1 MFKKVLISDDLG
13 SINKGVLTVLNALGI
28 HDIQQVQYCD
38 DAYLQIKSAILKKEP
53 FDLFITDLSFKP
65 DHRASR
71 LHSGEDII
79 QQLHKE
85 QIPTKTIVY
94 TVEDRF
100 QKVRSLINDY
110 NANAYVC
117 KGRRGLDDLSSA
129 INAVYNNEVFLSDQI
144 KNALSKEN
152 NLEIESYD
160 LALMKQLSLGQS
172 KEQISAFFKSNN
184 FTPSSLS
191 SIEKRQNKLLITFK
205 ATNAT
210 HLISIVKD
218 LGLI

>member
-13 SINKGVLTVLNALGI
+13 SINKGVLTVLNALEIYDI
-28 HDIQQVQYCD
+28 HQVQYCD
-38 DAYLQIKSAILKKEP
+38 DAYLQIKSAILKNDP
-53 FDLFITDLSFKP
+53 FDLFITDLSFKA

-71 LHSGEDII
+71 LHSGEDIVK
-79 QQLHKE
+79 QLHDE
-85 QIPTKTIVY
+85 NIAIKTIVF

-110 NANAYVC
+110 QANAYVC
-117 KGRRGLDDLSSA
+117 KGRKGLEDLSQA
-129 INAVYNNEVFLSDQI
+129 IHVVNNDQVFLSDQV
-144 KNALSKEN
+144 KNALSKEH

-160 LALMKQLSLGQS
+160 LALMKQLSLGHS
-172 KEQISAFFKSNN
+172 KDQISDFFKSNN
-184 FTPSSLS
+184 LTPSSLS
-191 SIEKRQNKLLITFK
+191 SIEKRQNKLLTTFK

>member
-13 SINKGVLTVLNALGI
+13 SINKGVLTVLQSLEITNI
-28 HDIQQVQYCD
+28 KQVQYCD
-38 DAYLQIKSAILKKEP
+38 DAYLQIKSAIRNKDP

-65 DHRASR
+65 DHRTPN
-71 LHSGEDII
+71 LQSGEDII
-79 QQLHKE
+79 KQLHKE
-85 QIPTKTIVY
+85 NITVKTIVY
-94 TVEDRF
+94 SVEERF

-117 KGRRGLDDLSSA
+117 KGRKGLEDLSSA
-129 INAVYNNEVFLSDQI
+129 IQTVYNNEVFLSEQV

-152 NLEIESYD
+152 NLEIDNYD
-160 LALMKQLSLGQS
+160 LALMTQLSLGHS
-172 KEQISAFFKSNN
+172 KEQISIFFKSNN

-191 SIEKRQNKLLITFK
+191 SVEKRQNKLLAVFK

>member
-13 SINKGVLTVLNALGI
+13 SINKGVLTVLNSLGI
-28 HDIQQVQYCD
+28 NDIKQVQYCD
-38 DAYLQIKSAILKKEP
+38 DAYLQIKSAILKNEP

-65 DHRASR
+65 DHRASK

-79 QQLHKE
+79 KQLHQE
-85 QIPTKTIVY
+85 SIPLKTIVY
-94 TVEDRF
+94 SVEDRF
-100 QKVRSLINDY
+100 QKVRTLINDY
-110 NANAYVC
+110 HTNAYVC
-117 KGRRGLDDLSSA
+117 KGRKGLEDLASA
-129 INAVYNNEVFLSDQI
+129 IHTVYNDEVFLSEQV

-152 NLEIESYD
+152 NLEIDSYD
-160 LALMKQLSLGQS
+160 LALMKQLSLGHS
-172 KEQISAFFKSNN
+172 KEQISDFFKSNN
-184 FTPSSLS
+184 VTPSSLS
-191 SIEKRQNKLLITFK
+191 SIEKRQNKLLIAFK

>member
-13 SINKGVLTVLNALGI
+13 SINKGVLTVLDSLGI
-28 HDIQQVQYCD
+28 NDIKQVQYCD
-38 DAYLQIKSAILKKEP
+38 DAYLQIKSAILKNEP

-65 DHRASR
+65 DHRASK

-79 QQLHKE
+79 KQLHKE
-85 QIPTKTIVY
+85 GIPIKTIVY
-94 TVEDRF
+94 SVEDRF

-110 NANAYVC
+110 KANAYVC
-117 KGRRGLDDLSSA
+117 KGRKGLEDLSSA
-129 INAVYNNEVFLSDQI
+129 IYTVYKNEVFLSDQV

-152 NLEIESYD
+152 NLEIDSYD
-160 LALMKQLSLGQS
+160 LALMKQLSLGHS
-172 KEQISAFFKSNN
+172 KEQISEFFKSNN
-184 FTPSSLS
+184 VTPSSLS
-191 SIEKRQNKLLITFK
+191 SIEKRQNKLLIEFK

>member
-13 SINKGVLTVLNALGI
+13 SINKGVLTVLDSLGI
-28 HDIQQVQYCD
+28 NDIKQVQYCD
-38 DAYLQIKSAILKKEP
+38 DAYLQIKSAILKNEP

-65 DHRASR
+65 DHRASK

-79 QQLHKE
+79 KQLDKE
-85 QIPTKTIVY
+85 GIPIKTIVY
-94 TVEDRF
+94 SVEDRF
-100 QKVRSLINDY
+100 QKVRTLINEY
-110 NANAYVC
+110 KANAYVC
-117 KGRRGLDDLSSA
+117 KGRKGLEDLSSA
-129 INAVYNNEVFLSDQI
+129 IHTVYSNEIFLSDQV

-152 NLEIESYD
+152 NLEIDSYD
-160 LALMKQLSLGQS
+160 LALMKQLSLGHS
-172 KEQISAFFKSNN
+172 KEQISDFFKSNN
-184 FTPSSLS
+184 VTPSSLS
-191 SIEKRQNKLLITFK
+191 SIEKRQNKLLIEFK